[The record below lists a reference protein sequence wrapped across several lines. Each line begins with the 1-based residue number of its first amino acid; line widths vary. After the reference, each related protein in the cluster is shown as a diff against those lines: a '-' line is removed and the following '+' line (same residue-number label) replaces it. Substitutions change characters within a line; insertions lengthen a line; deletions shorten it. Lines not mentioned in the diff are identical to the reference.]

1 MSIFKRKPK
10 KRGPKVRLVDA
21 VDIHIAIPRA
31 LLKAGMVEAKR
42 RGITL
47 SEFLRRLLR
56 EALG

>member
-1 MSIFKRKPK
+1 M
-10 KRGPKVRLVDA
+10 RLVDA